1 MTKESVPNQTRHLP
15 SPLSHT
21 RGRQKVSLLLRER
34 TQGPEMRPFP
44 RRRKGWK
51 RKRAE
56 EASLRCHGC
65 TGVAALRQTHVLQ
78 APAAMMF
85 RCITSFNVSQTNE
98 GQAPRICRGRLDPHI
113 HPASVTQ

>member
-85 RCITSFNVSQTNE
+85 RCITSFNVSQTKE
-98 GQAPRICRGRLDPHI
+98 GQAPRICGGRLDPHI
-113 HPASVTQ
+113 HPASVAQ